1 MSGEMES
8 TAARC
13 PLVSVIIPAY
23 NMAGYIGESL
33 ASVWAQTFTDF
44 EVIVV
49 NDGSPDTEAL
59 EAALAPWRE
68 RIVYLTQPNAGP
80 SRARNTALR
89 AARGEY
95 VSLLDAD
102 DQWTP
107 DHLAV
112 QMEILL
118 SRPEVDVVYPNG
130 VIFGDS
136 PIAGREHREF
146 CPSVGEVTFRS
157 LAAGECNV
165 MVNITARRRAVEQAG
180 LFDEELRW
188 CEDFDLWLRMAH
200 QGSRFVYHSRVLV
213 RVRRH
218 AESASAD
225 GARMIA
231 NQIRVLDKM
240 ARVLPLDAEDRAVV
254 AARRARCQAELR
266 LAEGRRAFLHGN
278 AGEARQA
285 VREANQYF
293 GNPRLRVADWLLGVC
308 PGVLRGLYRWRHGV

>member
-1 MSGEMES
+1 MEAL
-8 TAARC
+8 AARC

-23 NMAGYIGESL
+23 NMAGYIGEAL

-49 NDGSPDTEAL
+49 NDGSPDVELL
-59 EAALAPWRE
+59 EAALHPWRDKV
-68 RIVYLTQPNAGP
+68 VYLTQSNSGP

-102 DQWTP
+102 DLWTP

-157 LAAGECNV
+157 LVAGECNV

-200 QGSRFVYHSRVLV
+200 QGSRFAYHSRVLV

-218 AESASAD
+218 AENASAD
-225 GARMIA
+225 ETRMIA
-231 NQIRVLDKM
+231 NQIRVLDK
-240 ARVLPLDAEDRAVV
+240 AVRELPLDAGDRAVV
-254 AARRARCQAELR
+254 AVRRARCHAELR
-266 LAEGRRAFLHGN
+266 LAEAKRAFLQGN
-278 AGEARQA
+278 AGEAQRA
-285 VREANQYF
+285 VRDANQYF
-293 GNPRLRVADWLLGVC
+293 GSPRLRMVGWLLRVC
-308 PGVLRGLYRWRHGV
+308 PGTLRGLYRWRYGI